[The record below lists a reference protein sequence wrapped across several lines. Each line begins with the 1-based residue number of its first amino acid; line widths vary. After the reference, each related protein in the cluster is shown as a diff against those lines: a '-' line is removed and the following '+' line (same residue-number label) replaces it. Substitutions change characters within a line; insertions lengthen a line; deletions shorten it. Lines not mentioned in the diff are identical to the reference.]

1 MCRHLNTSAS
11 PQLSARGKSPR
22 SASPGAGKKDAVPAS
37 PTAQRPPKPI
47 AGKGVTHVVSAEI
60 AKGDGPA
67 APATFRPP
75 PATVD
80 EAPEVAASPSKPEGA
95 ATPRRCKDDRRGD
108 PLGAELQTL
117 PHRPKSIETTRAHIA
132 ANAER
137 LTLVFLHYAR
147 MSGVSSL
154 REATRLRFVGLQQ
167 LARDAMLD
175 SRDFDLNAITR
186 ACSQRT
192 RRRRQEGRAGATHRH
207 RRAPEMAELRLE
219 QFFQLV
225 VQLAFCWSHPRH
237 GHAPLRR
244 AATKPDVCQ
253 PDDGAGQD

>member
-1 MCRHLNTSAS
+1 MS
-11 PQLSARGKSPR
+11 SARKSPKETGR
-22 SASPGAGKKDAVPAS
+22 QS
-37 PTAQRPPKPI
+37 
-47 AGKGVTHVVSAEI
+47 
-60 AKGDGPA
+60 
-67 APATFRPP
+67 PATFRPP

-95 ATPRRCKDDRRGD
+95 ATEATAAKTIDEAIT
-108 PLGAELQTL
+108 LGAELQTL

-175 SRDFDLNAITR
+175 SRDFDLNAIGRVLSTH
-186 ACSQRT
+186 AEET
-192 RRRRQEGRAGATHRH
+192 AKKAAAGAKDTGPTPEMARRRQARTI
-207 RRAPEMAELRLE
+207 L
-219 QFFQLV
+219 
-225 VQLAFCWSHPRH
+225 
-237 GHAPLRR
+237 
-244 AATKPDVCQ
+244 
-253 PDDGAGQD
+253 